1 MLIQYS
7 LKEDVIITVHDKFKE
22 DWWVLVVLQEG
33 KKYEKAILAAAS
45 SIILMIMHTHILAV
59 RIVFNIRFSE
69 TLRIN
74 HWRSFTK
81 KLFSKIS
88 QIWQENICDGV
99 SFLLN
104 LQASASSLKKHTDTG
119 IFPWILRNFYQNSFL
134 QNIFLYF
141 FSIWVFFYVHSQII
155 GPQGKGD
162 GISLTPH
169 YHFHSLQRHLD
180 ISRAITAERSPGP
193 LSYRNQSEQING
205 LCNRDLRHERVLQR
219 RI

>member
-33 KKYEKAILAAAS
+33 KKYEKAILAAGS

-59 RIVFNIRFSE
+59 RTVFNIRFSE

-74 HWRSFTK
+74 HWRSFIK
-81 KLFSKIS
+81 KVFSKIS

-104 LQASASSLKKHTDTG
+104 LQASASSLKKHSDTG

-134 QNIFLYF
+134 QNIFFFF

-155 GPQGKGD
+155 GPQGKG
-162 GISLTPH
+162 
-169 YHFHSLQRHLD
+169 
-180 ISRAITAERSPGP
+180 RAFF
-193 LSYRNQSEQING
+193 
-205 LCNRDLRHERVLQR
+205 
-219 RI
+219 